1 MTGMVL
7 TTPPRAKVPTRYLR
21 EEEEKK
27 KKREEEKKKRERERR
42 EEEEIPGEKMNEKML
57 VVVCILH
64 KLLTAP

>member
-27 KKREEEKKKRERERR
+27 KKREEEKRERERR

-57 VVVCILH
+57 VVVCMLH

>member
-1 MTGMVL
+1 MVL

-27 KKREEEKKKRERERR
+27 KKREEEKRERERR

-57 VVVCILH
+57 VVVCMLH

>member
-1 MTGMVL
+1 MVL

-27 KKREEEKKKRERERR
+27 KKREEEKKKRERERER
-42 EEEEIPGEKMNEKML
+42 REEEIPGEKMNEKML
-57 VVVCILH
+57 VVVCMLH